1 MSAELHLAK
10 RYLLGLGRR
19 THIATVTLISMLGLG
34 LGVLALV
41 VTLSLL
47 EGFQASIREEI
58 VARAAHARITPSE
71 GRRIEDSEN
80 LASLLQESLQEVEMV
95 EVVRGTCLVS
105 SLTDAV
111 PASVIGRSDALD
123 VGVDRILAS
132 RLQIGSGDE
141 ISVISP
147 RQRMTPMGPLPVRVR
162 AEVSTVLVPE
172 PGSEEGAVRLPLEV
186 AQRLLWGEA
195 VVEAIELRDTSNP
208 WKLGARVRAALGP
221 DAEAVKVESL
231 EDLHRPLLL
240 ALAMERVMI
249 FVAVGL
255 MLVVAALNLLCNVA
269 MVAAEKRVDL
279 AVLAGLGLPPSSLRK
294 LFLFLGIGIGLV
306 GATVGA
312 VLGVVASLF
321 LDRSGALPLPRGV
334 FGFSSVPFQVE
345 PATVALVVLV
355 ALALATAASWVPSR
369 IVATRE
375 PAEGLRYE

>member
-1 MSAELHLAK
+1 MSAELHLAR

-71 GRRIEDSEN
+71 GRRIENSEK

-172 PGSEEGAVRLPLEV
+172 PGSEEGAVRLPLAI

-208 WKLGARVRAALGP
+208 WKLGARVRAALGL
-221 DAEAVKVESL
+221 DAEAVNVESL

-369 IVATRE
+369 IVASRE